1 MNEQITS
8 QLSQPGC
15 FQPNWTLAFYPLT
28 PNCFFFFL
36 TDPPKRTIR
45 VRAERIKALLDYKAL
60 CLYILSIND
69 SSVESL
75 DHRSANPC

>member
-1 MNEQITS
+1 MNEQITF
-8 QLSQPGC
+8 QLSRPGC
-15 FQPNWTLAFYPLT
+15 YQPNWTLAFCPLA
-28 PNCFFFFL
+28 PNGFFFL

-60 CLYILSIND
+60 YLYILSIND